1 MKLYIFIETSDLE
14 ELNQHM
20 ITEWKQWLG
29 DADFAAEFVQ
39 NNMPDEVGE
48 QLGDFSE
55 MELGMVFNIKQKQRL
70 KEPLNFLYQ
79 LAKTYRCEFVI
90 GIIDNKTNEK
100 QDVCYFGHEEGKPD
114 LYEVAN
120 YLGL

>member
-1 MKLYIFIETSDLE
+1 MKLYIFIETADLE

-20 ITEWKQWLG
+20 IAEWQQWL
-29 DADFAAEFVQ
+29 DETDFAAEFVQ
-39 NNMPDEVGE
+39 NNMPDEE
-48 QLGDFSE
+48 SELLGDYSE

-90 GIIDNKTNEK
+90 GIIDNKTNKK

-120 YLGL
+120 YIGL